1 MAGLPRVAM
10 TLPQAVHRETA
21 ALSQASEFAC
31 ECECEMGTGN
41 WSPVELSGNVKT
53 KDSGNELDAVK
64 WQSSNGMQLNL
75 RVMCIKCIQAKK
87 VLNYGLPER
96 QRERKKER
104 EWKRERS
111 RDRDRSET

>member
-1 MAGLPRVAM
+1 M

-21 ALSQASEFAC
+21 VLSQAGEFA
-31 ECECEMGTGN
+31 CECEMGTGN

-96 QRERKKER
+96 QREIEKEAEIER
-104 EWKRERS
+104 ERE
-111 RDRDRSET
+111 RDRSET